1 MSSTTDTSSPNL
13 SSTTDTSSPNLS
25 STSSPGNS
33 PPSLLNQLNQ
43 LKPLTVT
50 QPIEYRP
57 EQNNQL
63 PIVNPAMQWTPEQQL
78 KMMEALMAANTVSK
92 EQKPSGFLTWFQ
104 GTFIMKKWVFWFIC
118 FLIML
123 IIVGVK
129 WINDLYLRLAK
140 FANISDYERANNER
154 MDNRPSALNS

>member
-1 MSSTTDTSSPNL
+1 MSSTPDTSLPDNSLVPPLNLKNTPIVVSP
-13 SSTTDTSSPNLS
+13 
-25 STSSPGNS
+25 
-33 PPSLLNQLNQ
+33 
-43 LKPLTVT
+43 T
-50 QPIEYRP
+50 QSRQ

-92 EQKPSGFLTWFQ
+92 EQKPSGFLTLFQ
-104 GTFIMKKWVFWFIC
+104 GTFIMKKWVFWLIC
-118 FLIML
+118 LLIM
-123 IIVGVK
+123 IIIGLVK
-129 WINDLYLRLAK
+129 AYIDLSMAK

>member
-1 MSSTTDTSSPNL
+1 MSSTPDTSLP
-13 SSTTDTSSPNLS
+13 D
-25 STSSPGNS
+25 NS
-33 PPSLLNQLNQ
+33 PVPPLN
-43 LKPLTVT
+43 LKNTPIVVSPT
-50 QPIEYRP
+50 QSRQ

-92 EQKPSGFLTWFQ
+92 EQKPSGFLTLFQ
-104 GTFIMKKWVFWFIC
+104 GTFIMKKWVFWLIC
-118 FLIML
+118 LLIM
-123 IIVGVK
+123 IIIGLVK
-129 WINDLYLRLAK
+129 AYIDLSMAK